1 MEYLKFIEKDEI
13 IQTILLTTLIIATFK
28 IISFIVKQSLKR
40 KYEDESEKNYIKKK
54 VDQTTHL
61 LIVLG
66 MFFLWFSQLQ
76 SVFVSLLVV
85 ATAFVLAFKELIMC
99 LTGGILLQAGRSV
112 KVGDRITIN
121 DFKGYVVE
129 KNLLT
134 TKILQIGSGK
144 YSIQT
149 NGNVLTIPNSLL
161 LNNILINESY
171 FQGFSIRSF
180 IFKVPDLKSID
191 KFEAYLLEK
200 AREISGPYERQAEVQ
215 IHKFCKKEGILIPS
229 VEAKTRIIID
239 DNNNVSIL
247 LKIPVKSSDAAG
259 VEQDVNRAVVDYL
272 NLIQ

>member
-1 MEYLKFIEKDEI
+1 
-13 IQTILLTTLIIATFK
+13 
-28 IISFIVKQSLKR
+28 
-40 KYEDESEKNYIKKK
+40 
-54 VDQTTHL
+54 
-61 LIVLG
+61 

-259 VEQDVNRAVVDYL
+259 VEQDVNRSVVDYL